1 VAVQPIVGQDD
12 PISNADIG
20 GGACMTE
27 TYLRDAWYV
36 AAWAGDLDRR
46 PLRRIFLDE
55 PILLY
60 RKENGDPV
68 ALQDRCPHRFV
79 PLSLGTLRGDEI
91 ECAYHGLRFDGSGAC
106 TLNPHGDH
114 AIPDSLRVR
123 SYPLVERHGLVW
135 IWMGQPARSATGA
148 IPDFS
153 IVGDAS
159 RYAAASGYTHVKANY
174 QLITDNLLDLSHVE
188 FLHPSLRTEGGH
200 APRLELN
207 QQGDTVWSMRYRDNV
222 PPNQLLK
229 MFWSDG
235 LGDSRAHMRWDPP
248 SLLMLDVGIT
258 GVGRPV
264 EEGVAVPSAHLLTPE
279 TATTTHYHWA
289 FLRNVRIHD
298 EALTQTI
305 KALGNQAFDKEDK
318 PIIEWQQA
326 NMGTT
331 DLAALRPVLLQPDA
345 PAARARRVL
354 AQRIAQE
361 QAAGVP
367 A

>member
-1 VAVQPIVGQDD
+1 VRG
-12 PISNADIG
+12 
-20 GGACMTE
+20 
-27 TYLRDAWYV
+27 
-36 AAWAGDLDRR
+36 
-46 PLRRIFLDE
+46 RI
-55 PILLY
+55 
-60 RKENGDPV
+60 
-68 ALQDRCPHRFV
+68 Q
-79 PLSLGTLRGDEI
+79 
-91 ECAYHGLRFDGSGAC
+91 CAYHGLRFDGSGRC
-106 TLNPHGDH
+106 TLNPHGDKT
-114 AIPDSLRVR
+114 IPEALRVGTYR
-123 SYPLVERHGLVW
+123 LAERHGIVW
-135 IWMGQPARSATGA
+135 IWMGDAALADAAA

-153 IVGDAS
+153 IVGDSS
-159 RYAAASGYTHVKANY
+159 RYAAAGGYTHVKANY

-188 FLHPSLRTEGGH
+188 FLHPGLRTEGGH
-200 APRLELN
+200 APRLELK
-207 QQGDTVWSMRYRDNV
+207 QEGDTVWSMRYRDNV

-229 MFWSDG
+229 MFWSDR

-279 TATTTHYHWA
+279 TARTTHYHWA
-289 FLRNVRIHD
+289 FLRNARIHD
-298 EALTQTI
+298 EALTATI

-331 DLAALRPVLLQPDA
+331 DLAALHPVLLQPDA

-361 QAAGVP
+361 RTTGVS